1 MKYKNHPS
9 IIAIKEKPKN
19 EKFSFHEV
27 NNEKIERGIMRL
39 NKNKASQKSDIPI
52 RIIKDNVD
60 IFADF
65 LCETVNYTIKTSNFP
80 SCLKLA
86 DITPLL
92 KREGKTIK
100 KTTDLSA
107 FYQHYQKYLKEFY
120 LTKYQVSLIIFYQKN
135 NADLEKDIVNNI
147 V

>member
-1 MKYKNHPS
+1 
-9 IIAIKEKPKN
+9 
-19 EKFSFHEV
+19 
-27 NNEKIERGIMRL
+27 MRL
-39 NKNKASQKSDIPI
+39 NKSKGYQKSDIPI

-60 IFADF
+60 IFTDF
-65 LCETVNYTIKTSNFP
+65 LCETVNCTIKTSNFP

-86 DITPLL
+86 DITPLH

-100 KTTDLSA
+100 KSTDLSA

-120 LTKYQVSLIIFYQKN
+120 LSKYPVSLIIFYQKN
-135 NADLEKDIVNNI
+135 NADSGKDIERNI